1 MGLRASEFSYKSL
14 WRRKLL
20 QSLRLQAEVVYMEQI
35 LHHYGFVPHTEMH
48 EIGEP
53 VDVWERPV

>member
-20 QSLRLQAEVVYMEQI
+20 QSLRLQAEVVYDLYLSCRTARQEC
-35 LHHYGFVPHTEMH
+35 
-48 EIGEP
+48 
-53 VDVWERPV
+53 